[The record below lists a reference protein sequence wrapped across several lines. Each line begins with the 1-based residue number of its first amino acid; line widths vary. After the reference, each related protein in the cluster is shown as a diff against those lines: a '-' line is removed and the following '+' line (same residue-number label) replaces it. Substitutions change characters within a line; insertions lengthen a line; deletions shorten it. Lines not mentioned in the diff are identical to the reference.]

1 MNKQSDTIRQS
12 LAAKLG
18 LGYLLLTIVIF
29 VVSLGIFFIQSHYLI
44 RKEAIERGH
53 ATLSVAAQRVV
64 RHLTTVETATDI
76 NSWLA
81 TENLQPDSLL
91 AYTHRITQL
100 NPDVDGC
107 SITTEPDIFP
117 QYGRYF
123 SAYTVRNGDSI
134 TTVREAPYE
143 YFEKV
148 WYKTPK
154 AKGHACWVDPFDDYT
169 PGTLSATDMIAS
181 YCKPLYDG
189 SGRFVAVI
197 STDLSL
203 PKLSKAITAER
214 PYPHSYFVMI
224 GEEGYYFVH
233 PDSAKLF
240 HHTIF
245 DSAKGNAKSDI
256 VMLGHEMTTGKTG
269 YMKMHIDGR
278 SCIVSYQPVPHTP
291 WSIALVSPESDIFSH
306 YTRLLL
312 ILIPLTVVGI
322 LIILLL
328 CRRAVNH
335 AIKPLK
341 QLLSQSHIIT
351 SGNYEATTIAHSS
364 RTDVV
369 GALQNSFATM
379 QESLSRHVASI
390 REGNA
395 ELERR
400 NKELEHARE
409 LAEKG
414 SRQKTAFIQ
423 NVTHQV
429 RTPLNII
436 MGFSQVLRD
445 NASQLPEEELRNV
458 TNLVNY
464 NMVTLYRMA
473 GMLYDSSDN
482 WKEELFPLDDDVPCN
497 AVTRQAIA
505 DTQRQYPD
513 MRIDFHTDVPD
524 TLTIRSS
531 YLYMLR
537 CLRELLY
544 NAGKYSNPKQVTM
557 RITQT
562 DRTIRFVC
570 EDLGPGIAEAEL
582 ENLFKPFSKT
592 DDLSEGLGL
601 GLPLTKRHCRRLGGD
616 LTLDTTYHDGCRF
629 VIELP
634 KT

>member
-1 MNKQSDTIRQS
+1 MKKLSDIIRRS

-18 LGYLLLTIVIF
+18 LGYLLLTIVVF
-29 VVSLGIFFIQSHYLI
+29 VVSMGILLFQSRYLI

-53 ATLSVAAQRVV
+53 ATLSATAQRVT
-64 RHLTTVETATDI
+64 RHLTAVETAT
-76 NSWLA
+76 NTNEWLVM
-81 TENLQPDSLL
+81 ENLKPDSLL
-91 AYTHRITQL
+91 SYTHRITQL
-100 NPDVDGC
+100 NPDVNGC
-107 SITTEPDIFP
+107 SITTEPDFFP

-123 SAYTVRNGDSI
+123 SAYTVREGDSI
-134 TTVREAPYE
+134 VTVREEPYE

-154 AKGHACWVDPFDDYT
+154 EKRHACWVDPFDDYT
-169 PGTLSATDMIAS
+169 PGTLSATEMIAS

-189 SGRFVAVI
+189 NGRFVGVI

-240 HHTIF
+240 NHTIF
-245 DSAKGNAKSDI
+245 DSAKGNSKSDI

-269 YMKMHIDGR
+269 HMEMRIDGHP
-278 SCIVSYQPVPHTP
+278 CIVSYQPVPHTP
-291 WSIALVSPESDIFSH
+291 WSIALVSPESDIFSS
-306 YTRLLL
+306 YYKLLF
-312 ILIPLTVVGI
+312 ILIPLTAIGI
-322 LIILLL
+322 FIILQL

-335 AIKPLK
+335 AIEPLR

-351 SGNYEATTIAHSS
+351 SGNYEVEIAHSS

-369 GALQNSFATM
+369 GTLQNSFATM
-379 QESLSRHVASI
+379 QESLSSHVAHI
-390 REGNA
+390 REGNE
-395 ELERR
+395 ELARR
-400 NKELEHARE
+400 NNELEHARM

-445 NASQLPEEELRNV
+445 SARHLPEEELRNV
-458 TNLVNY
+458 TDLINHNV
-464 NMVTLYRMA
+464 VTLYRIA
-473 GMLYDSSDN
+473 AMLFDSSDN
-482 WKEELFPLDDDVPCN
+482 WKKELFTLDEDVPCN
-497 AVTRQAIA
+497 AAAREAIA
-505 DTQRQYPD
+505 DTKSQYPE
-513 MRIDFHTDVPD
+513 MRIDFYTDLPD
-524 TLTIRSS
+524 TLSMRSNN
-531 YLYMLR
+531 LYILR

-544 NAGKYSNPKQVTM
+544 NAGKYSNPKQVTL
-557 RITQT
+557 RLTQT
-562 DRTIRFVC
+562 DHTIRFIC
-570 EDLGPGIAEAEL
+570 EDLGPGIAETEI

-601 GLPLTKRHCRRLGGD
+601 GLPLTRRHCRRLGGD
-616 LTLDTTYHDGCRF
+616 ITLDTSYHDGCRF
-629 VIELP
+629 IIELP